1 MPDNSAIPLLAI
13 GILSLALILGGL
25 IILALSLRWF
35 LASGI
40 SVRLQTYVAEED
52 IRPRREVSVT
62 RLSRSQ
68 ELSGS
73 LIYRTVVPLFRRMG
87 LILGRLTPAS
97 SIENLRRQL
106 YIAGHP
112 LGLGAREFFGLRV
125 AFVLVGLSL
134 SYLLLQAGVDRRSLV
149 VSVSILLI
157 CFLFPVLWLRMM
169 VRSRQEK
176 IRRGLPDALDMLS
189 VCADAGLGF
198 DQSLLR
204 VSEHWSTPIGVEL
217 GRVVAEMEMGLS
229 RREALRNLADRYDIP
244 ELSSFVSVII
254 QSEQLGMS
262 IADTLHA
269 QADQMR
275 IERHFRAQEIART
288 LPVKMLI
295 PLVFLIFPALIA
307 VILGPAVPQILE
319 LFKGF

>member
-1 MPDNSAIPLLAI
+1 MTPVFII
-13 GILSLALILGGL
+13 GILSLGLILGGL
-25 IILALSLRWF
+25 IAIILSLRWF
-35 LASGI
+35 LSGGI
-40 SVRLQTYVAEED
+40 STRLQLFVAEE
-52 IRPRREVSVT
+52 SVQPQAEMTIT
-62 RLSRSQ
+62 RISRSQ

-73 LIYRTVVPLFRRMG
+73 LVNRTVVPFFKQIGQL
-87 LILGRLTPAS
+87 LGRLTPAS

-112 LGLGAREFFGLRV
+112 MGLGAREFFGLRLV
-125 AFVLVGLSL
+125 FILVGLGL
-134 SYLLLQAGVDRRSLV
+134 SYLVLSRGVNRQSLIL
-149 VSVSILLI
+149 SVSLFLL
-157 CFLFPVLWLRMM
+157 CFLFPILWLRMM

-204 VSEHWSTPIGVEL
+204 VSEHWATPIGIEL

-229 RREALRNLADRYDIP
+229 RREALRNLANRYDIS
-244 ELSSFVSVII
+244 ELSSFVSVIL

-288 LPVKMLI
+288 LPIKMML
-295 PLVFLIFPALIA
+295 PLVFLIFPALL
-307 VILGPAVPQILE
+307 VMILGPAVPQIVE
-319 LFKGF
+319 LFGNF

>member
-1 MPDNSAIPLLAI
+1 MTQVYVL
-13 GILSLALILGGL
+13 GILGLGLILGGL
-25 IILALSLRWF
+25 LALGLSLRW
-35 LASGI
+35 LLSGGI
-40 SVRLQTYVAEED
+40 SARLQTYVAEED
-52 IRPRREVSVT
+52 LRPQQEMSIT

-73 LIYRTVVPLFRRMG
+73 LVSRTLVPFFRQIG
-87 LILGRLTPAS
+87 QLLGRLTPAS

-112 LGLGAREFFGLRV
+112 LGLGAREFFGLRI
-125 AFVLVGLSL
+125 AFILVGVGLSYLML
-134 SYLLLQAGVDRRSLV
+134 SRGINRQSLLL
-149 VSVSILLI
+149 SVSISLV
-157 CFLFPVLWLRMM
+157 CFLFPILWLRMM

-229 RREALRNLADRYDIP
+229 RREALRNLASRYDIS
-244 ELSSFVSVII
+244 ELSSFVSVIL

-295 PLVFLIFPALIA
+295 PLVFFIFPALLA
-307 VILGPAVPQILE
+307 VILGPAIPQVLQ
-319 LFKGF
+319 LFGNF